1 MARGFRNGLIQ
12 TYSFLITVLFWGII
26 FFLTFLAAISSCAIS
41 CDAAEHTFFLSDSIW
56 TNLLT
61 VLLGAVLC
69 LLLRGLA
76 RRCGFAVRLAEDGY
90 FRRCRRILLVLLGI
104 LALVWVLATQFDLFG
119 DPQSV
124 QRAAA
129 ALLNGNPKPF
139 KKGGYISIYPFQM
152 GLAWLS
158 LPLAAVF
165 GRMNPLV
172 FQLLNVLGVVLLYRE
187 FSECCALF
195 GMSRGVQ
202 LGVVLLGILFYP
214 FWLYCCFVY
223 GNVLGMAFSVLAM
236 RLELR
241 FLRDGGLK
249 RAFGSAGAACL
260 AMLLKSNYLI
270 FAIGMLL
277 TALVELLRR
286 FNWQRC
292 LLPLLLIG
300 AMLFQSRVPVALAEK
315 VTCYRLD
322 HGMNTWAWIVMGVR
336 ESDRAPGWY
345 SDYAWTSLK
354 EAGFD
359 GNLQGEEARQTALA
373 ELKYYAAQKREGL
386 DFFTRK
392 TASQWNNP
400 TFQGYWVAQT
410 RPSRIKLPDWVK
422 GFLGRRAVASAS
434 VWLNAL
440 QILILAGT
448 LLWLA
453 MCRREQRQASLC
465 FAVTFIGGFV
475 FHLFWEAKC
484 QYVLSYFVLLL
495 PLAAGGWA
503 ELARL
508 LGGLLSRKERKSEK
522 RSLLKRS
529 LGRIAPFAAMSLVLC
544 GLIWALY
551 ANGNNSSLRCDDA
564 AYASY
569 LAEPD
574 AVDYLEN

>member
-1 MARGFRNGLIQ
+1 MARSFRNRLFH

-26 FFLTFLAAISSCAIS
+26 FFLTFLASISSCAIT
-41 CDAAEHTFFLSDSIW
+41 CDVAEHSFFLSDSIW

-61 VLLGAVLC
+61 VLLGAVFC

-76 RRCGFAVRLAEDGY
+76 RRCGLAARLEEDGY
-90 FRRCRRILLVLLGI
+90 FRLCRRILLTLLGL
-104 LALVWVLATQFDLFG
+104 LALVWVLATQFDLVA
-119 DPQSV
+119 DPLSV

-129 ALLNGNPKPF
+129 SVLKGKMTPF
-139 KKGGYISIYPFQM
+139 RTGGYISIYPHQM
-152 GLAWLS
+152 GLVWLS
-158 LPLAAVF
+158 CPLAAVF
-165 GRMNPLV
+165 GGMNSMV

-187 FSECCALF
+187 LSECCALF
-195 GMSRGVQ
+195 GMSRGAQ

-260 AMLLKSNYLI
+260 AVLLKSNYLI
-270 FAIGMLL
+270 FVIGMLV

-292 LLPLLLIG
+292 VLPMLLIG
-300 AMLFQSRVPVALAEK
+300 ALLFQSKVPVALAEK
-315 VTCYRLD
+315 VTGYPLD
-322 HGMNTWAWIVMGVR
+322 KGMSTWAWIVMGVE
-336 ESDRAPGWY
+336 ESDRGPGWY
-345 SDYAWTSLK
+345 SAYPWASLK
-354 EAGFD
+354 EVGFD
-359 GNLQGEEARQTALA
+359 GTRQEEKAKQIALTK
-373 ELKYYAAQKREGL
+373 LKYYAEHKREAL

-400 TFQGYWVAQT
+400 TFQSYWVAQT
-410 RPSRIKLPDWVK
+410 RPSRISLPEWVK
-422 GFLGRRAVASAS
+422 GFLGRRAEAAASA
-434 VWLNAL
+434 WLNAL

-448 LLWLA
+448 LLWCAL
-453 MCRREQRQASLC
+453 CRREQRQISLC

-484 QYVLSYFVLLL
+484 QYTLSYFVLLL
-495 PLAAGGWA
+495 PLASGGWA

-508 LGGLLSRKERKSEK
+508 LAGLLSRKGQKTDQ

-529 LGRIAPFAAMSLVLC
+529 LRQIAPFAAMSLVLC
-544 GLIWALY
+544 GLIWVLY
-551 ANGNNSSLRCDDA
+551 ANGNNYSLRCDDA
-564 AYASY
+564 AYAAY
-569 LAEPD
+569 LAEPE
-574 AVDYLEN
+574 AVDYLEK